1 MKAQMAPGAR
11 QVMEMGDVD
20 GCKTTGIDGDCG
32 ELGECLPH
40 LMAFKLKPKKKKQNT
55 VRTKQNPLVGLE
67 AAGLPFCDLWKKEDA
82 RTRPEARGGPTCEG
96 WAGAGRQEEQ
106 AGVFWKM
113 SVFKERVTD
122 SCPKPSKGKKISRTQ
137 AMLFPPGWTLP
148 RRQTRHSSSPAG
160 TN

>member
-40 LMAFKLKPKKKKQNT
+40 LMAFKLKPKKKKKQNT

-67 AAGLPFCDLWKKEDA
+67 AAGLPFCDLWKKKT
-82 RTRPEARGGPTCEG
+82 RGQGQRPEEDPHVRAGQGPG
-96 WAGAGRQEEQ
+96 DRRSRQVYSGR
-106 AGVFWKM
+106 
-113 SVFKERVTD
+113 
-122 SCPKPSKGKKISRTQ
+122 
-137 AMLFPPGWTLP
+137 
-148 RRQTRHSSSPAG
+148 
-160 TN
+160 